1 MKKRGETVAVAE
13 SCSGG
18 WLSSLLI
25 HDAGSS
31 AYFKEGIVSYTN
43 EAKHRLLHVSKD
55 TLSKYGAVSEQTAK
69 EMAQGARENCGAD
82 YALSITGI
90 AGPDGAVEGKP
101 VGTVWIGLAD
111 RDHVSAKKFE
121 FSSDRTRNRER
132 AVRNALNM
140 LRLRLLEKE
149 IQK

>member
-1 MKKRGETVAVAE
+1 M
-13 SCSGG
+13 
-18 WLSSLLI
+18 
-25 HDAGSS
+25 
-31 AYFKEGIVSYTN
+31 
-43 EAKHRLLHVSKD
+43 
-55 TLSKYGAVSEQTAK
+55 
-69 EMAQGARENCGAD
+69 
-82 YALSITGI
+82 
-90 AGPDGAVEGKP
+90 
-101 VGTVWIGLAD
+101 GLAD